1 MAFIRGSYGTERGA
15 LRHIRVGGGLADLW
29 SRGMLDAGI
38 AETGYVQDGDVGI
51 IVRPTECG
59 TDEAC
64 AIRSGERWVSLGV
77 RGLVAGPAETVR
89 AWRV

>member
-29 SRGMLDAGI
+29 SRGMLDAGV
-38 AETGYVQDGDVGI
+38 AEAGYVSVGDVGI
-51 IVRPTECG
+51 IVRATECG
-59 TDEAC
+59 SDEAC
-64 AIRSGERWVSLGV
+64 GIWTGERWVSLGV

-89 AWRV
+89 VWCV